1 MKRTIIITGGTTGIG
16 KATAYQFAKN
26 GWNVVI
32 TSRSEKKGNAFVE
45 EAKNEGLDM
54 TFFQL
59 DVTNEEQVT
68 QVIEQTVAKFGKLDS
83 IVNNS
88 GISLGAAPLADTE
101 TDEFK
106 QQLDTNV
113 LGVYYGMKYAIRAML
128 KTGGGTIVNLASIA
142 GLNGLIYTAQYCAT
156 KHAVVGLTKAAAIDY
171 AQQGIRINA
180 VAPGA
185 IKTDILKHAIDA
197 GAYDEKGIAAI
208 HPMNRMGEVQD
219 IALAIYYLASPDNKF
234 LTGTILNV
242 DGGYNC
248 R

>member
-45 EAKNEGLDM
+45 EAKNEGLEM

-59 DVTNEEQVT
+59 DVTNEEQVA

-113 LGVYYGMKYAIRAML
+113 DRK
-128 KTGGGTIVNLASIA
+128 S
-142 GLNGLIYTAQYCAT
+142 
-156 KHAVVGLTKAAAIDY
+156 VV
-171 AQQGIRINA
+171 
-180 VAPGA
+180 
-185 IKTDILKHAIDA
+185 
-197 GAYDEKGIAAI
+197 
-208 HPMNRMGEVQD
+208 
-219 IALAIYYLASPDNKF
+219 
-234 LTGTILNV
+234 
-242 DGGYNC
+242 
-248 R
+248 

>member
-32 TSRSEKKGNAFVE
+32 TSRSEKKGQAFVE

-59 DVTNEEQVT
+59 DVTNEEQVA

-101 TDEFK
+101 TDES
-106 QQLDTNV
+106 LRR
-113 LGVYYGMKYAIRAML
+113 MPRRSS
-128 KTGGGTIVNLASIA
+128 ASSITSCSCA
-142 GLNGLIYTAQYCAT
+142 RSSRTWRSATESATSSLPSTAP
-156 KHAVVGLTKAAAIDY
+156 
-171 AQQGIRINA
+171 R
-180 VAPGA
+180 
-185 IKTDILKHAIDA
+185 
-197 GAYDEKGIAAI
+197 
-208 HPMNRMGEVQD
+208 
-219 IALAIYYLASPDNKF
+219 
-234 LTGTILNV
+234 
-242 DGGYNC
+242 
-248 R
+248 

>member
-32 TSRSEKKGNAFVE
+32 TSRSEKKGQAFVE

-59 DVTNEEQVT
+59 DVTNEEQVA

-113 LGVYYGMKYAIRAML
+113 LGVYYEVCHPRHAEDGRWHDCQS
-128 KTGGGTIVNLASIA
+128 G
-142 GLNGLIYTAQYCAT
+142 IYRRTQ
-156 KHAVVGLTKAAAIDY
+156 
-171 AQQGIRINA
+171 R
-180 VAPGA
+180 
-185 IKTDILKHAIDA
+185 TDLH
-197 GAYDEKGIAAI
+197 
-208 HPMNRMGEVQD
+208 R
-219 IALAIYYLASPDNKF
+219 
-234 LTGTILNV
+234 TILRN
-242 DGGYNC
+242 
-248 R
+248 

>member
-16 KATAYQFAKN
+16 KATALHFAKN
-26 GWNVVI
+26 DWNVVV
-32 TSRSEKKGNAFVE
+32 TSRSEEKGKAFVA
-45 EAKNEGLDM
+45 EAQGEGLEI
-54 TFFQL
+54 TFFAL
-59 DVTNEEQVT
+59 DVTSEEQFA
-68 QVIEQTVAKFGKLDS
+68 QVVEETVAKFGKLDS

-101 TDEFK
+101 TEEFK
-106 QQLDTNV
+106 QQIDTNI

-142 GLNGLIYTAQYCAT
+142 GLNGLPYTAQYAAT
-156 KHAVVGLTKAAAIDY
+156 KHAVVGLTKATAQDY
-171 AQQGIRINA
+171 ATQGIRINA

-185 IKTDILKHAIDA
+185 IKTDILKHAIEA
-197 GAYDEKGIAAI
+197 GAYNDASIAAI

-219 IALAIYYLASPDNKF
+219 IALAIYYLASPDNHF

-242 DGGYNC
+242 DGGYC
-248 R
+248 SK

>member
-32 TSRSEKKGNAFVE
+32 TSRDEKKGQTFVE

-54 TFFQL
+54 NFFQL
-59 DVTNEEQVT
+59 DVTNEEQVA

-101 TDEFK
+101 TEEFK

-185 IKTDILKHAIDA
+185 IKTDILKHAI
-197 GAYDEKGIAAI
+197 
-208 HPMNRMGEVQD
+208 R
-219 IALAIYYLASPDNKF
+219 LASTAWSIRMHVAAPCAMGATSTTTTTARCSSSPPITTWNWARSKRA
-234 LTGTILNV
+234 I
-242 DGGYNC
+242 
-248 R
+248 RE

>member
-16 KATAYQFAKN
+16 KATALHFAKN
-26 GWNVVI
+26 DWNVVV
-32 TSRSEKKGNAFVE
+32 TSRSEEKGKAFVA
-45 EAKNEGLDM
+45 EAQGEGLEI
-54 TFFQL
+54 TFFAL
-59 DVTNEEQVT
+59 DVTSEEQFA
-68 QVIEQTVAKFGKLDS
+68 QVVEETVAKFGKLDS

-101 TDEFK
+101 TEEFK
-106 QQLDTNV
+106 QQIDTNI

-142 GLNGLIYTAQYCAT
+142 GLNGLPYTAQYAAT
-156 KHAVVGLTKAAAIDY
+156 KHAVVGLTKATAQDY
-171 AQQGIRINA
+171 ATQGIRINA

-185 IKTDILKHAIDA
+185 IKTDILKHAMEA
-197 GAYDEKGIAAI
+197 GAYNEASIAAI

-219 IALAIYYLASPDNKF
+219 IALAIYYLASPDNHF

-242 DGGYNC
+242 DGGYC
-248 R
+248 SK

>member
-45 EAKNEGLDM
+45 EAKNEGLEM

-59 DVTNEEQVT
+59 DVTNEEQVA

-101 TDEFK
+101 TEEFK
-106 QQLDTNV
+106 QQLDSW
-113 LGVYYGMKYAIRAML
+113 RDW
-128 KTGGGTIVNLASIA
+128 S
-142 GLNGLIYTAQYCAT
+142 
-156 KHAVVGLTKAAAIDY
+156 
-171 AQQGIRINA
+171 
-180 VAPGA
+180 
-185 IKTDILKHAIDA
+185 IDA
-197 GAYDEKGIAAI
+197 E
-208 HPMNRMGEVQD
+208 R
-219 IALAIYYLASPDNKF
+219 
-234 LTGTILNV
+234 TGRS
-242 DGGYNC
+242 DGNGK
-248 R
+248 

>member
-16 KATAYQFAKN
+16 KATALHFAKN
-26 GWNVVI
+26 DWNVVV
-32 TSRSEKKGNAFVE
+32 TSRSKEKGKAFVA
-45 EAKNEGLDM
+45 EAQGEGLEI
-54 TFFQL
+54 TFFAL
-59 DVTNEEQVT
+59 DVTSEEQFA
-68 QVIEQTVAKFGKLDS
+68 QVVEETVAKFGKLDS

-101 TDEFK
+101 TEEFK
-106 QQLDTNV
+106 QQIDTNI

-142 GLNGLIYTAQYCAT
+142 GLNGLPYTAQYAAT
-156 KHAVVGLTKAAAIDY
+156 KHAVVGLTKATAQDY
-171 AQQGIRINA
+171 ATQGIRINA

-185 IKTDILKHAIDA
+185 IKTDILKHAIEA
-197 GAYDEKGIAAI
+197 GAYNEASIAAI

-219 IALAIYYLASPDNKF
+219 IALAIYYLASPDNHF

-242 DGGYNC
+242 DGGYC
-248 R
+248 SK

>member
-32 TSRSEKKGNAFVE
+32 TSRSEKKGQAFVE

-59 DVTNEEQVT
+59 DVTNEEQVA

-128 KTGGGTIVNLASIA
+128 
-142 GLNGLIYTAQYCAT
+142 
-156 KHAVVGLTKAAAIDY
+156 
-171 AQQGIRINA
+171 RRA
-180 VAPGA
+180 VARLS
-185 IKTDILKHAIDA
+185 IWHLSQDSTD
-197 GAYDEKGIAAI
+197 
-208 HPMNRMGEVQD
+208 
-219 IALAIYYLASPDNKF
+219 
-234 LTGTILNV
+234 
-242 DGGYNC
+242 
-248 R
+248 

>member
-16 KATAYQFAKN
+16 KATALHFAKN
-26 GWNVVI
+26 DWNVVV
-32 TSRSEKKGNAFVE
+32 TSRSEEKGKAFVA
-45 EAKNEGLDM
+45 EAQGEGLEI
-54 TFFQL
+54 TFFAL
-59 DVTNEEQVT
+59 DVTSEEQFA
-68 QVIEQTVAKFGKLDS
+68 QVVEETVAKFGKLDS

-101 TDEFK
+101 TEEFK
-106 QQLDTNV
+106 QQIDTNI

-142 GLNGLIYTAQYCAT
+142 GLNGLPYTAQYAAT
-156 KHAVVGLTKAAAIDY
+156 KHAVVGLTKATAQDY
-171 AQQGIRINA
+171 ATQGIRINA

-185 IKTDILKHAIDA
+185 IKTDILKHAIEA
-197 GAYDEKGIAAI
+197 GAYNEASIAAI

-219 IALAIYYLASPDNKF
+219 IALAIYYLASPDNHF

-242 DGGYNC
+242 DGGYC
-248 R
+248 SK

>member
-32 TSRSEKKGNAFVE
+32 TSRSEKKGNAFIE
-45 EAKNEGLDM
+45 EAKNEGLEM

-59 DVTNEEQVT
+59 DVTNEEQVA

-128 KTGGGTIVNLASIA
+128 KTGWHDSQF
-142 GLNGLIYTAQYCAT
+142 GLYRRTQ
-156 KHAVVGLTKAAAIDY
+156 
-171 AQQGIRINA
+171 R
-180 VAPGA
+180 
-185 IKTDILKHAIDA
+185 TDLH
-197 GAYDEKGIAAI
+197 
-208 HPMNRMGEVQD
+208 R
-219 IALAIYYLASPDNKF
+219 
-234 LTGTILNV
+234 TILRHKARR
-242 DGGYNC
+242 GRTHQGCSHRLRPTGYPYQRRC
-248 R
+248 SRCYQDRHPEARH